1 MSDKLLE
8 NLYEPKTFRAAGY
21 AMIDQLASYL
31 KDSISLNRKVIELVD
46 PEEEYDYWNQYS
58 LTEVGQFHHDLI
70 SRSISLHHPQY
81 IGHQVSAPLP
91 ELALL
96 GLTSELLNNGM
107 GIYEMGAAAVS
118 MERWVINQISG
129 QFGFTSENN
138 GFLTSGGTLAN
149 LTALLAARA
158 QAQSMHTDG
167 QKWTILVSEQAHFC
181 IERAAI
187 TMGLGIEGVTK
198 IKSDHNFQLDFQDL
212 ESKHAEVMQ
221 KGMSV
226 MAVVGCACSTATGS
240 YDDLEKL
247 NHFCKQNNYWFHID
261 GAHGGAAIYSKKYG
275 SLLYGSIEAD
285 SIIID
290 LHKMMLTPALATAV
304 LFKDSKNSYISF
316 KEKADYLFSQAEID
330 PYNLAK
336 RTYETTKYM
345 ACIKAYYLLKHH
357 GPKLIEQYVDNQ
369 YDLAKECFHLV
380 EQHELFES
388 AHRPMSNIFCFRYM
402 GGRDIDKNE
411 INQYIRKTLI
421 DSGEFYIVSTIIQG
435 SYYLRIAIMNPLT
448 NIEHIKKLMDR
459 ICQIG
464 KAYQELEQLES

>member
-1 MSDKLLE
+1 MSDKTMN
-8 NLYEPKTFRAAGY
+8 NLYDPEAFRTAGY
-21 AMIDQLASYL
+21 AIVDQLALFL
-31 KDSISLNRKVIELVD
+31 KDSIAQKRKVIELVE
-46 PEEEYDYWNQYS
+46 PEEEYDYWNQYTMTD
-58 LTEVGQFHHDLI
+58 LNQFHHDLI

-118 MERWVINQISG
+118 MERWVINQMSD
-129 QFGFTSENN
+129 QLGFASENN

-158 QAQSMHTDG
+158 QAQSAHPNE

-212 ESKHAEVMQ
+212 QSKHAEVMQ
-221 KGMSV
+221 KGISV

-247 NHFCKQNNYWFHID
+247 NHFCKQNNYWFHVD

-275 SLLYGSIEAD
+275 TLLNGSIEAD

-304 LFKDSKNSYISF
+304 IFKEAKNSYISF
-316 KEKADYLFSQAEID
+316 KEKADYLFSQLEID

-345 ACIKAYYLLKHH
+345 ACIKAYYLLKHY
-357 GPKLIEQYVDNQ
+357 GTKLIEAYVDNQ
-369 YDLAKECFHLV
+369 YDLAIESFELV
-380 EQHELFES
+380 EKHELFES
-388 AHRPMSNIFCFRYM
+388 AHRPMSNIFCFRYV

-421 DSGEFYIVSTIIQG
+421 DSGEFYIVSTLLHG

-448 NIEHIKKLMDR
+448 TIDHIKKLMER
-459 ICQIG
+459 ICQI
-464 KAYQELEQLES
+464 AENYNR